1 MYPHLNSSKTLVM
14 VNYFLQLTIV
24 VGDANDN
31 GPVCPTLPEIQLQND
46 VEIGH
51 ILLQL
56 LVSDADIN
64 ENARIQF
71 LGVEN
76 ENGNVNALF
85 NIDQSGQV
93 FTIG

>member
-1 MYPHLNSSKTLVM
+1 MNTDSFV
-14 VNYFLQLTIV
+14 QLTVV

-31 GPVCPTLPEIQLQND
+31 EPICPILPEIQLRND
-46 VEIGH
+46 VDIGY

-64 ENARIQF
+64 ENARIRF

-76 ENGNVNALF
+76 ESGNTNSLL

>member
-1 MYPHLNSSKTLVM
+1 MDIII
-14 VNYFLQLTIV
+14 FLQLTVV

-31 GPVCPTLPEIQLQND
+31 SPVCPTLPEIQLRND
-46 VEIGH
+46 VDIGH

-64 ENARIQF
+64 ENARIRF

-76 ENGNVNALF
+76 ENGNADLLF
-85 NIDQSGQV
+85 NIDQSGQF

>member
-1 MYPHLNSSKTLVM
+1 MKM
-14 VNYFLQLTIV
+14 VNLSNVNTDSFVQLTVV

-31 GPVCPTLPEIQLQND
+31 EPICPTLPEIQLRND
-46 VEIGH
+46 VDIGY

-76 ENGNVNALF
+76 ESGNTNSLF

>member
-1 MYPHLNSSKTLVM
+1 MEKRYLSKSN
-14 VNYFLQLTIV
+14 VNTDSFLQLIIL

-31 GPVCPTLPEIQLQND
+31 EPVCPTLPEIQLRND
-46 VEIGH
+46 VDIGY

-64 ENARIQF
+64 ENARIRF

-76 ENGNVNALF
+76 ESGNTNSVF

>member
-1 MYPHLNSSKTLVM
+1 MKM
-14 VNYFLQLTIV
+14 VNLSNVNTNSFLQLTVV

-31 GPVCPTLPEIQLQND
+31 APICPTLPEIQLRND
-46 VEIGH
+46 VDIGY

-76 ENGNVNALF
+76 ENGNRNSLF
-85 NIDQSGQV
+85 DIDQSGQV
-93 FTIG
+93 FTIE